1 LSLDASVPR
10 FLLVGVGNTLAG
22 LVIIYLAKAVG
33 IGDVTA
39 NATGYGVG
47 LVLSFVLNK
56 RWTFRHDGPVLSTLM
71 RFIVVIGLA
80 YVANL
85 AVVLGA
91 ISVLGINSYIAQ
103 ALGIPAYTAV
113 AYLGSRWYV
122 FSVRIQVL
130 EQSP

>member
-1 LSLDASVPR
+1 MSLDASAAR

-22 LVIIYLAKAVG
+22 LVIIFVAKAIG
-33 IGDVTA
+33 IGDVMA
-39 NATGYGVG
+39 NAAGYGAG

-56 RWTFRHDGPVLSTLM
+56 RWTFRHDGPVFSTLV

-85 AVVLGA
+85 AFVLGA

-103 ALGIPAYTAV
+103 ALGIPVYTAV

-122 FSVRIQVL
+122 FSDRIQVP
-130 EQSP
+130 EQSS